1 MGLRDQIRRL
11 RRAAE
16 GNLYEIP
23 QRDGSVARFTE
34 RDLRDAYLNLCERA
48 GAEEDAPPE
57 HPILVAVR
65 NSDDPDWLRTAYY
78 VEDPEEHTRPIEDL
92 SEQDA

>member
-1 MGLRDQIRRL
+1 MRRL
-11 RRAAE
+11 EAAAR
-16 GNLYEIP
+16 GSLYEIP

-57 HPILVAVR
+57 HPVLVAVR
-65 NSDDPDWLRTAYY
+65 NSEDPRWLRTAYY
-78 VEDPEEHTRPIEDL
+78 VEDPEQHTQPIEDR
-92 SEQDA
+92 SDQDA